1 MSIGGTRSKIRSILD
16 GTFQGSIGGP
26 WCFLIMI
33 NDVVILCKAG
43 NYTIFIYADDTCLR
57 MNLSGDLE
65 NDQQELD
72 KILKDIV
79 KYMNSTKLK
88 FNFPKSEFVV
98 CAPKRHSDYK
108 ELVLNLN
115 GKEVKQQL
123 HARLLGLQISWDLSH
138 TWYVT
143 EMKDNLLAGLNQRLY
158 VLRQLANKCP
168 KKCVKNLAHGLIY
181 SKLIFGIQYWSK
193 PMSEEL
199 WKKIEVILNHTAR
212 EVLKIRPLKM
222 HVKDLYRVLDWLP
235 ASACRDYHDLSLFW
249 SMKHFQTPRNM
260 SLMFASH
267 SDTIGD
273 ENQRRVTRSVTQNSI
288 NRTQDN
294 DSRLSLRASSFV
306 PRMVRTFNGL
316 DQDYKRL
323 PDLRDRRGNPRSAA
337 EKFVALKVSL
347 RYKCQT
353 DHLGPEADWPAC
365 KADAMLDRSYE
376 LAGLGIESDTSE
388 EEPEDEAADPDP
400 GAADAADGGTIP

>member
-1 MSIGGTRSKIRSILD
+1 
-16 GTFQGSIGGP
+16 
-26 WCFLIMI
+26 
-33 NDVVILCKAG
+33 
-43 NYTIFIYADDTCLR
+43 
-57 MNLSGDLE
+57 
-65 NDQQELD
+65 
-72 KILKDIV
+72 
-79 KYMNSTKLK
+79 
-88 FNFPKSEFVV
+88 
-98 CAPKRHSDYK
+98 
-108 ELVLNLN
+108 
-115 GKEVKQQL
+115 
-123 HARLLGLQISWDLSH
+123 
-138 TWYVT
+138 
-143 EMKDNLLAGLNQRLY
+143 
-158 VLRQLANKCP
+158 
-168 KKCVKNLAHGLIY
+168 
-181 SKLIFGIQYWSK
+181 
-193 PMSEEL
+193 MSEEL

-388 EEPEDEAADPDP
+388 EGPEDEAAGPDP